1 METASLS
8 TMKVVHPES
17 RWPLMSEDLTVL
29 LQMGQR
35 TMAWSWGN
43 VSELG
48 EREQVECEDVWVG
61 VCMHVS
67 AEASTEKG
75 IYS

>member
-1 METASLS
+1 METESLS

-29 LQMGQR
+29 LQIGQR
-35 TMAWSWGN
+35 TMAWSWG
-43 VSELG
+43 SEDRWNAKMCGCVYVLS
-48 EREQVECEDVWVG
+48 
-61 VCMHVS
+61 MHVS

-75 IYS
+75 IYSK